1 MAQSLLQ
8 EHLYGDLLSPTPGY
22 HTDFAM
28 GMTYSLGFDA
38 LLTAHLAFGMLGDV
52 GEKEVQ
58 TPHILL
64 EAILK
69 NSDKMVIF
77 CNKGSIAVP
86 QTIRKVYSLLEK
98 NIFEVFNPEDTKANF
113 HPKMWLIREIH
124 NDDKKD
130 VLLKLIV
137 SSRNMAYSDEI
148 DCIVALCGKVGNAR
162 FRNEKHSRLRLFI
175 ERVVSFSSI
184 TDEQTKKV
192 LALAKDVERVQRFD
206 VSPPF
211 DDYDFY
217 PYLFKEDFGIGKV
230 EDYLCATDSIIVSP
244 FIDKNFLRRI
254 NPTRED
260 NRVLIT
266 RREYVDS
273 EVFGSYDTGG
283 VYIALDDLASR
294 GIDIHAK
301 MYLIW
306 KGREQH
312 YLFLGSANATN
323 SAFERNGE
331 FLLKLK
337 FEYGNS
343 KYSHFLK
350 CFYDKDN
357 KNSKFI
363 RLRQPNEKAST
374 IIRWDKAES
383 AMKDLMCA
391 KDLSAKITR
400 HRDASYSIVV
410 TSSLKKLQNPVFIAP
425 MQKRGLLKQWTGR
438 ALFDGLAADELSEF
452 YIISSQEE
460 EGIRHEAVIRI
471 ATDGMPNDRDTAIY
485 KSIIKNKRDFA
496 RFLELMLTFS
506 PVQYISKEQIERDS
520 NAECNSS
527 DVQRPPQIYEQMLR
541 TAAANPNQI
550 YQIGMIIDKLDSDT
564 VPQEFRVIFKQFEK
578 AIKKSLPYE
587 E

>member
-1 MAQSLLQ
+1 MAQSFMQ
-8 EHLYGDLLSPTPGY
+8 EYLYGDLLSPTPGY

-28 GMTYSLGFDA
+28 GMTYSLGFEA
-38 LLTAHLAFGMLGDV
+38 LLTAHLAFGMLGDMGV
-52 GEKEVQ
+52 KEFL
-58 TPHILL
+58 TPHVLL

-69 NSDKMVIF
+69 NSDRMVIF

-86 QTIRKVYSLLEK
+86 PTIRKVYSLLEK
-98 NIFEVFNPEDTKANF
+98 SIFEVFNPKDTKANF

-130 VLLKLIV
+130 VLLKLII

-148 DCIVALCGKVGNAR
+148 DCIVALSGKVGNAR
-162 FRNEKHSRLRLFI
+162 FKNEKHTRLRSFI
-175 ERVVSFSSI
+175 EKVVRFSNI
-184 TDEQTKKV
+184 TNEQTRRV

-217 PYLFKEDFGIGKV
+217 PYLFKEDFGLGKV
-230 EDYLCATDSIIVSP
+230 EDYLCAADSIIVSP
-244 FIDKNFLRRI
+244 FIDKKFLRRL
-254 NPTRED
+254 NLKRRD
-260 NRVLIT
+260 YSALIT
-266 RREYVDS
+266 RKEYVDS
-273 EVFGSYDTGG
+273 EVFGLYDRGG

-331 FLLKLK
+331 LLLKLK

-350 CFYDKDN
+350 CFYDENN
-357 KNSKFI
+357 KESKFI
-363 RLRQPNEKAST
+363 RLKQSNEKAST
-374 IIRWDKAES
+374 IIRWDKAEL

-391 KDLSAKITR
+391 KDLSAKIIR
-400 HRDASYSIVV
+400 HHDASYSIVV
-410 TSSLKKLQNPVFIAP
+410 TSSLKKLQNPVYIAP
-425 MQKRGLLKQWTGR
+425 MQKRDMLKQWKGR
-438 ALFDGLAADELSEF
+438 ALFDGLTAEELSEF
-452 YIISSQEE
+452 YIVSSQVWD
-460 EGIRHEAVIRI
+460 GVRHEAIIRI

-485 KSIIKNKRDFA
+485 KSIIKNKHDFV

-506 PVQYISKEQIERDS
+506 PIQYISKEQIEKDS
-520 NAECNSS
+520 DAEGNSS
-527 DVQRPPQIYEQMLR
+527 DAQRAPQIYEQMLR
-541 TAAANPNQI
+541 TAATNPNQI
-550 YQIGMIIDKLDSDT
+550 YQIGEIIDKLGSDT
-564 VPQEFRVIFKQFEK
+564 VPQEFRVIFKQFEN
-578 AIKKSLPYE
+578 AIK
-587 E
+587 

>member
-8 EHLYGDLLSPTPGY
+8 EHLYGDLLSPTQDY
-22 HTDFAM
+22 HTDFAI
-28 GMTYSLGFDA
+28 GMTYSLGFEA
-38 LLTAHLAFGMLGDV
+38 LLTAHLAFGMLGDM
-52 GEKEVQ
+52 GKEEVLA
-58 TPHILL
+58 PHVVL

-77 CNKGSIAVP
+77 CNKGGIAVP
-86 QTIRKVYSLLEK
+86 PTIRKVYSLLEK

-148 DCIVALCGKVGNAR
+148 DCIVALCGKVGNTR
-162 FRNEKHSRLRLFI
+162 FKNEKHTRLRSFI
-175 ERVVSFSSI
+175 EKVVRFSNI
-184 TDEQTKKV
+184 TDEQAKKV
-192 LALAKDVERVQRFD
+192 LALAKDVERVRRFE

-217 PYLFKEDFGIGKV
+217 PYLFKEDFGLGSV

-244 FIDKNFLRRI
+244 FIDKTFLRRI

-260 NRVLIT
+260 NRALIT
-266 RREYVDS
+266 RKEYVDS
-273 EVFGSYDTGG
+273 EVFDSYDRGG

-306 KGREQH
+306 KGRKQH

-343 KYSHFLK
+343 KYPHFLK
-350 CFYDKDN
+350 CFYDEDN
-357 KNSKFI
+357 KDSKFI
-363 RLRQPNEKAST
+363 QLRQPNEKAST
-374 IIRWDKAES
+374 IIRWDKAEL

-400 HRDASYSIVV
+400 HHDASYSIVV
-410 TSSLKKLQNPVFIAP
+410 TSSLKILQNPVFIAP
-425 MQKRGLLKQWTGR
+425 MQKKDLLMQWKGR
-438 ALFDGLAADELSEF
+438 ALFKGLAADELSEF
-452 YIISSQEE
+452 YIVSSQEE
-460 EGIRHEAVIRI
+460 EGVHHEAIIRI
-471 ATDGMPNDRDTAIY
+471 ATEGMPHDRDTAIY

-550 YQIGMIIDKLDSDT
+550 YQIGKIIDKLDSDT
-564 VPQEFRVIFKQFEK
+564 VPKEFRVIFKQFEK